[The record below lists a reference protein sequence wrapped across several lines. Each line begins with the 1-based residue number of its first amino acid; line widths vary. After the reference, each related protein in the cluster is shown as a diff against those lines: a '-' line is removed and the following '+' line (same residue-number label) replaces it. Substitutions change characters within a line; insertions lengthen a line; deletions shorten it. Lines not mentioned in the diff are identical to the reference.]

1 MMLTKRNVLVAITAR
16 PSYSRIRTTL
26 QALARQPN
34 VNLHCLCSGAALS
47 DVHGRVADL
56 IRQDGFTVA
65 DECVTLVPGNE
76 PRHMAYTTART
87 VEQTTTHLEQFRP
100 DWVVTIADRYET
112 LGTAVAAAYMGIPL
126 IHVQGGE
133 ITGNLDERVRHAV
146 TKLSDIHLVSN
157 QQAANRLMRMGEHQD
172 SIFVTGCPSVDL
184 AREARALPLA
194 RVEEALRLTGQGNS
208 INLQNDF
215 IVVLQHAD
223 TTEHRSSYQ
232 HMRLT
237 LESVRRTG
245 LPYFIFNPNSDAG
258 SEDVTRAV
266 EDFLGEGNPGV
277 CCRVNN
283 LDGKLFL
290 RLLSQSRCLV
300 GNSSVGIRECAFLGT
315 PVVNLGDR
323 QRGRERSDNVYDCPW
338 DTEALSQALGKQLQ
352 RSYGGS
358 QIYGSGYSGEIMAD
372 IIAHLL
378 EPSAKRFHETV
389 EG

>member
-1 MMLTKRNVLVAITAR
+1 MLANRKVLVAITAR

-34 VNLHCLCSGAALS
+34 VTLHCLCSGAALS

-87 VEQTTTHLEQFRP
+87 VELTSTHLEQFRP
-100 DWVVTIADRYET
+100 DWVMTIADRYET
-112 LGTAVAAAYMGIPL
+112 LGTAVAASYMGIPL

-133 ITGNLDERVRHAV
+133 ITGNIDERVRHAV
-146 TKLSDIHLVSN
+146 TKLSDIHLVAN
-157 QQAANRLMRMGEHQD
+157 QQAANRLMRMGEHPN
-172 SIFVTGCPSVDL
+172 SVFVTGCPSVDL
-184 AREARALPLA
+184 AREALDLPLEM
-194 RVEEALRLTGQGNS
+194 VEEALGFTNQGNA
-208 INLQNDF
+208 INLQDDF

-223 TTEHRSSYQ
+223 TTEHLSSYK

-258 SEDVTRAV
+258 SAAVTRAV
-266 EDFLGEGNPGV
+266 EDFLGEGDQGV
-277 CCRVNN
+277 YCRVNN

-338 DTEALSQALGKQLQ
+338 NAEALAQALDKQIQ
-352 RSYGGS
+352 SSYGSS
-358 QIYGSGYSGEIMAD
+358 QLYGSGYSGEHMAD
-372 IIAHLL
+372 IVAHLI
-378 EPSAKRFHETV
+378 PPRAKRFHETV
-389 EG
+389 VG

>member
-1 MMLTKRNVLVAITAR
+1 MLAKRKVLVAITAR

-34 VNLHCLCSGAALS
+34 VTLNCLCSGAALS

-56 IRQDGFTVA
+56 IRQDGFFVA
-65 DECVTLVPGNE
+65 GECDTLVPGNDLQ
-76 PRHMAYTTART
+76 HMAYTTART
-87 VEQTTTHLEQFRP
+87 VEQTATHLEQFRP

-133 ITGNLDERVRHAV
+133 ITGNIDERVRHAV
-146 TKLSDIHLVSN
+146 TKLSDIHLVAN
-157 QQAANRLMRMGEHQD
+157 QQAANRLMRMGEHPGR
-172 SIFVTGCPSVDL
+172 IFVTGCPSVDL
-184 AREARALPLA
+184 AREARDLSLKT
-194 RVEEALRLTGQGNS
+194 VEDVLSLKAQGHS
-208 INLQNDF
+208 INLQEDY

-223 TTEHRSSYQ
+223 TTEYLSSYQ
-232 HMRLT
+232 HMRST

-258 SEDVTRAV
+258 SATVTQAV
-266 EDFLGEGNPGV
+266 EDFLAEGDPGV

-323 QRGRERSDNVYDCPW
+323 QRGRERADNVYDCPW
-338 DTEALSQALGKQLQ
+338 DATALAQALDKQIK
-352 RSYGGS
+352 RSYGS
-358 QIYGSGYSGEIMAD
+358 SHLYGSGYSGKLMAD
-372 IIAHLL
+372 IIANLP
-378 EPSAKRFHETV
+378 EPAAKCFYETV
-389 EG
+389 EA

>member
-1 MMLTKRNVLVAITAR
+1 MLTNRKVLVAITAR

-34 VNLHCLCSGAALS
+34 VTLHCLCSGAALS

-76 PRHMAYTTART
+76 PLHMAYTTART
-87 VEQTTTHLEQFRP
+87 VELTSTHLEQFRP

-133 ITGNLDERVRHAV
+133 ITGNIDERVRHAV
-146 TKLSDIHLVSN
+146 TKLSDIHLVAN
-157 QQAANRLMRMGEHQD
+157 QQAANRLMRMGEHPN
-172 SIFVTGCPSVDL
+172 SVFVTGCPSVDL
-184 AREARALPLA
+184 AREARDLRLE
-194 RVEEALRLTGQGNS
+194 RVEEALGFTNQGNA
-208 INLQNDF
+208 INLQDDF

-223 TTEHRSSYQ
+223 TTEHLSSYQ

-258 SEDVTRAV
+258 SAAVTRAV
-266 EDFLGEGNPGV
+266 EDFLGEEDPGV

-315 PVVNLGDR
+315 PVVNLGGR

-338 DTEALSQALGKQLQ
+338 DAEALTQALGKQIQ
-352 RSYGGS
+352 SSYGSS
-358 QIYGSGYSGEIMAD
+358 QLYGSGYSGEHMAD
-372 IIAHLL
+372 IVAHLIQ
-378 EPSAKRFHETV
+378 PCVKQFHENV
-389 EG
+389 AL

>member
-1 MMLTKRNVLVAITAR
+1 MLPKRKVLVAITAR
-16 PSYSRIRTTL
+16 PSYSRIRATL
-26 QALARQPN
+26 QALARQSN
-34 VNLHCLCSGAALS
+34 VTLHCLCSGAALS

-76 PRHMAYTTART
+76 PKHMAYTTART

-133 ITGNLDERVRHAV
+133 ITGNIDERVRHAV
-146 TKLSDIHLVSN
+146 TKLSDIHLVAN
-157 QQAANRLMRMGEHQD
+157 QQAANRLMRMGEQPN

-184 AREARALPLA
+184 AREARDLPLE
-194 RVEEALRLTGQGNS
+194 RVEEALDLTNQGNV
-208 INLQNDF
+208 IKLKDDF

-223 TTEHRSSYQ
+223 TTEHLSSYQ

-245 LPYFIFNPNSDAG
+245 LPYFLFNPNSDAG
-258 SEDVTRAV
+258 SAAATQAM
-266 EDFLGEGNPGV
+266 EDFLGEGDPGV

-323 QRGRERSDNVYDCPW
+323 QRGRERGENVLDCLW
-338 DTEALSQALGKQLQ
+338 DAKALDQSLNKQIQ
-352 RSYGGS
+352 RSYGES
-358 QIYGSGYSGEIMAD
+358 HIYGSGYSGEIMSD
-372 IIAHLL
+372 IIAHLH

>member
-1 MMLTKRNVLVAITAR
+1 MLTKRKVLVAITAR

-26 QALARQPN
+26 QALAQQPN
-34 VNLHCLCSGAALS
+34 VSLQCLCSGAALS

-87 VEQTTTHLEQFRP
+87 VEQTTTYLEQYRP

-133 ITGNLDERVRHAV
+133 ITGNIDERVRHAV
-146 TKLSDIHLVSN
+146 TKLSDIHLVAN
-157 QQAANRLMRMGEHQD
+157 QQAANRLMRMGEHPD
-172 SIFVTGCPSVDL
+172 RIFVTGCPSVDL
-184 AREARALPLA
+184 ARAARELPLA
-194 RVEEALRLTGQGNS
+194 HVEEAIRSGAQGHS
-208 INLQNDF
+208 INLQEDF

-223 TTEHRSSYQ
+223 TTEHQSSYQ

-258 SEDVTRAV
+258 SAAVTRAV
-266 EDFLGEGNPGV
+266 EDFLEEGKAGV

-283 LDGKLFL
+283 LEGKLFL
-290 RLLSQSRCLV
+290 RLLAQSRCLV

-323 QRGRERSDNVYDCPW
+323 QRGRERGDNVYDCSW
-338 DTEALSQALGKQLQ
+338 DAKALAQALRKQIQ

-358 QIYGSGYSGEIMAD
+358 QIYGSGYSGELMAD
-372 IIAHLL
+372 IIAHLP
-378 EPSAKRFHETV
+378 EPTAKCFHEAG
-389 EG
+389 EE